1 MILSCFLVAVD
12 VFILPFRCLA
22 FTSGATCFHES
33 PFDLFT
39 SGVTRN
45 RKERRRFDDGEN
57 GFLMESSDFGPT
69 FEVLSSAGIRSFAW
83 LNDLMDY
90 NRTGFQYAA

>member
-1 MILSCFLVAVD
+1 MILGCFLVAVD
-12 VFILPFRCLA
+12 VIILRFCCLA
-22 FTSGATCFHES
+22 FTSGATCFHKS

-45 RKERRRFDDGEN
+45 RKERQRFDDSEN

-69 FEVLSSAGIRSFAW
+69 LEVSSSAGIQSFAW
-83 LNDLMDY
+83 LNDLMDD